1 LIKKIKTLNRKLEI
15 VPITQKEANAFVRMH
30 HRHHKPVVGS
40 VFQVACAKDGEVV
53 GVVIVGRPVARR
65 LDNGWTLEVNRL
77 CSTGEKNVCS
87 MLYQAAWRV
96 AKNMG
101 YKRLITYIL
110 SQESGISLY
119 AAGWKCLGE
128 AGGGNWNVKSR
139 PRVDTQ
145 LRQKKLL
152 FEAA

>member
-1 LIKKIKTLNRKLEI
+1 MSGKLEI
-15 VPITQKEANAFVRMH
+15 VPITQKEANAFVKKH

-40 VFQVACAKDGEVV
+40 VFQIACAKDDKVV

-77 CSTGEKNVCS
+77 CTIGEKNVCS

-96 AKNMG
+96 AKNLG

-110 SQESGISLY
+110 SQENGISLY

-145 LRQKKLL
+145 LTQKKIL